1 MCKGKDMG
9 FININKIGNTYFD
22 RRKLH
27 LNKSETSILIIN
39 ESDNNEVH
47 NLQ

>member
-1 MCKGKDMG
+1 MG

-27 LNKSETSILIIN
+27 LNKSETSILIK
-39 ESDNNEVH
+39 EFSKVV
-47 NLQ
+47 NL